1 MDGSLDT
8 RDLDS
13 LLVEQG
19 NYNDDRTSKRVLG
32 PLVQFCGF
40 PCMENGAFRYN
51 LVHNHFL
58 EGNDQGFVW
67 HPGDLVRGISGNS
80 KNTIKIRIKQSIA
93 TMKCYEITFFCSG
106 FFARSL
112 MNSIF
117 GLTPFCLTTSF

>member
-19 NYNDDRTSKRVLG
+19 NYNDDRMSKRVLG

-40 PCMENGAFRYN
+40 PCMENGAFRCN

-58 EGNDQGFVW
+58 KGNDQGFVW

-80 KNTIKIRIKQSIA
+80 KKQ
-93 TMKCYEITFFCSG
+93 
-106 FFARSL
+106 
-112 MNSIF
+112 
-117 GLTPFCLTTSF
+117 